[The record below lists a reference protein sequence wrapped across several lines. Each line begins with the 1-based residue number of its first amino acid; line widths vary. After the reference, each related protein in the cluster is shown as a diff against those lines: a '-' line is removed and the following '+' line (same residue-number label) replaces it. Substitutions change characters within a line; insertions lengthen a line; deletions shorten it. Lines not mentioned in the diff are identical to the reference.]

1 MTELPNYEKYLE
13 QVKNSFVAQA
23 DKPEESAGA
32 ILNALWSLTQGV
44 PVSVVAG
51 KDATLKPLTE
61 EEEAK
66 LVSTIELWSGGEPV
80 AYITER
86 QNFCGLELK
95 VNQDALIPRAETELL
110 ANSVLEKLSIV
121 ETKNPLVLDVCT
133 GCGNLA
139 LTYKS
144 RFPSATVCAADL
156 SVEAIALA
164 KENAHFLDMADEI
177 DFVDGDL
184 FEPFNNETF
193 LGKVDVLSCNPPYIS
208 SKKVPE
214 MPKAISDFEPSM
226 AFDGGPFG
234 ISILQRVMS
243 EAPNYLR
250 GGGWLVFEVG
260 AGQGPSI
267 AKMLN
272 RNENYQNVEMIED
285 ESALVRVIAVQKSDN

>member
-1 MTELPNYEKYLE
+1 MTELPNYANYLE
-13 QVKNSFVAQA
+13 KIESSFVAQT
-23 DKPEESAGA
+23 DKPEETANT
-32 ILNALWSLTQGV
+32 ILKALWSLAQGV
-44 PVSVVAG
+44 QLSVVRG
-51 KDATLKPLTE
+51 KDAELKLLTE
-61 EEEAK
+61 EEETALNKYIK
-66 LVSTIELWSGGEPV
+66 LWAGGEPV

-86 QNFCGLELK
+86 QSFCGLELK
-95 VNQDALIPRAETELL
+95 VNQNALIPRAETELL
-110 ANSVLEKLSIV
+110 ASSVLEKLSIA
-121 ETKNPLVLDVCT
+121 EKKNPLVLDVCT

-139 LTYKS
+139 LTYKT
-144 RFPSATVCAADL
+144 RFPGATVCAADL

-164 KENAHFLDMADEI
+164 KENARHLEMEGEI
-177 DFVDGDL
+177 DFISGDL

-285 ESALVRVIAVQKSDN
+285 ESALVRVIAVQKIG